1 MHNDDCHLT
10 TETRRHGADANAAT
24 PGRRGITEKM
34 HFSAGCVSGLC
45 GGASSSPAAKRPAT
59 RDNTDAKYKTADR
72 DGLVFASVLSLE
84 APSARTRRVGRASVV
99 KAAIF
104 VIFVFLAAA
113 AHAQTAKPASPLKIG
128 VTLHPYYSWTAN
140 VVGNLPGYEVRAL
153 LPGDIDA
160 GDYQPRPQDIKRLA
174 DLDVVIVNGIGHDDF
189 IFPMLKASGNTR
201 ATVVRVNAETPMIR
215 ALRLRSG
222 QAGGTGVNSHTFI
235 SFSNAIQQ
243 SYVIQRA
250 LARLRPQDAPALQ
263 QNAAEYARRLRTIK
277 AKAASQLADAK
288 ITRVVTVHDGYGY
301 LLQEFG
307 LEVGGVVQPSHGLTP
322 SAGELRDMVAL
333 LKRENITVVF
343 SEATFPE
350 ALLRVLRDEA
360 GVSVH
365 IISHIASGP
374 FTADKF
380 EREMQQNV
388 DTMIRALKN

>member
-1 MHNDDCHLT
+1 MDNRNLNLKSRIWNLLGVLCALSCFQLLDSSFQILDS
-10 TETRRHGADANAAT
+10 AA
-24 PGRRGITEKM
+24 
-34 HFSAGCVSGLC
+34 L
-45 GGASSSPAAKRPAT
+45 
-59 RDNTDAKYKTADR
+59 
-72 DGLVFASVLSLE
+72 
-84 APSARTRRVGRASVV
+84 
-99 KAAIF
+99 
-104 VIFVFLAAA
+104 
-113 AHAQTAKPASPLKIG
+113 HAQQAAPRAPLKIG
-128 VTLHPYYSWTAN
+128 VSLHPYYSWTSN

-174 DLDVVIVNGIGHDDF
+174 DLDVVVVNGIGHDDF
-189 IFPMLKASGNTR
+189 IVPMLKASGNTR
-201 ATVVRVNAETPMIR
+201 TTIVRVNAETPMIR
-215 ALRLRSG
+215 AGR
-222 QAGGTGVNSHTFI
+222 GTGVNSHTFI

-243 SYVIQRA
+243 TYAIQRA
-250 LARLRPQDAPALQ
+250 LARLRPQDASTLQ

-333 LKRENITVVF
+333 LKREKITVVF

-350 ALLRVLRDEA
+350 PLLKVLRDEA
-360 GVSVH
+360 GVNVY

-388 DTMIRALKN
+388 DTMIRALVN

>member
-1 MHNDDCHLT
+1 
-10 TETRRHGADANAAT
+10 
-24 PGRRGITEKM
+24 
-34 HFSAGCVSGLC
+34 
-45 GGASSSPAAKRPAT
+45 
-59 RDNTDAKYKTADR
+59 
-72 DGLVFASVLSLE
+72 
-84 APSARTRRVGRASVV
+84 
-99 KAAIF
+99 
-104 VIFVFLAAA
+104 
-113 AHAQTAKPASPLKIG
+113 
-128 VTLHPYYSWTAN
+128 VTLHPYYSWTSN

-153 LPGDIDA
+153 LPGDVDA

-201 ATVVRVNAETPMIR
+201 ATIVRVNAETPMIR
-215 ALRLRSG
+215 ALRSG
-222 QAGGTGVNSHTFI
+222 QAGANAVNSHTFI

-243 SYVIQRA
+243 AYAIQRA
-250 LARLRPQDAPALQ
+250 LARLRPQDAAALQ

-277 AKAASQLADAK
+277 ARGASQLADAT

-333 LKRENITVVF
+333 LKREMITVVF
-343 SEATFPE
+343 SEAAFPE
-350 ALLRVLRDEA
+350 PLLRVLRDEA
-360 GVSVH
+360 GVRVF

-374 FTADKF
+374 FTAEKF

-388 DTMIRALKN
+388 DTMIRALVAR

>member
-1 MHNDDCHLT
+1 MRDRNFNLKST
-10 TETRRHGADANAAT
+10 IWNLLG
-24 PGRRGITEKM
+24 
-34 HFSAGCVSGLC
+34 VLC
-45 GGASSSPAAKRPAT
+45 A
-59 RDNTDAKYKTADR
+59 
-72 DGLVFASVLSLE
+72 LSCFQILD
-84 APSARTRRVGRASVV
+84 SRFQISDSRS
-99 KAAIF
+99 
-104 VIFVFLAAA
+104 LL
-113 AHAQTAKPASPLKIG
+113 AQTAKPAAPLKIG

-160 GDYQPRPQDIKRLA
+160 GDYQPRPQDIKRLG
-174 DLDVVIVNGIGHDDF
+174 DLDVIIVNGIGHDDF

-201 ATVVRVNAETPMIR
+201 ATIVRVNAETPMIR
-215 ALRLRSG
+215 AGRGS
-222 QAGGTGVNSHTFI
+222 GVNSHTFI

-243 SYVIQRA
+243 TYAIQRA
-250 LARLRPQDAPALQ
+250 LARLRPQDASTLQ
-263 QNAAEYARRLRTIK
+263 QNAAAYARRLRTIK
-277 AKAASQLADAK
+277 ARAASQLADAK

-333 LKRENITVVF
+333 LKRETITVVF

-350 ALLRVLRDEA
+350 PLLRVLRDEA
-360 GVSVH
+360 GVNLH

-380 EREMQQNV
+380 EREMQENA
-388 DTMIRALKN
+388 DTMIRALVK

>member
-1 MHNDDCHLT
+1 MHSDDCCLDA
-10 TETRRHGADANAAT
+10 EAQRHR
-24 PGRRGITEKM
+24 GRAEKM
-34 HFSAGCVSGLC
+34 HSSVDCVRALRRRVAFAGREAAGFSRNASG
-45 GGASSSPAAKRPAT
+45 ANAT
-59 RDNTDAKYKTADR
+59 RR
-72 DGLVFASVLSLE
+72 PRLCVEICIFGFLFLF
-84 APSARTRRVGRASVV
+84 
-99 KAAIF
+99 AAI
-104 VIFVFLAAA
+104 AD
-113 AHAQTAKPASPLKIG
+113 AQTAKPAGLLKIG

-174 DLDVVIVNGIGHDDF
+174 DLDVLIVNGIGHDDF

-215 ALRLRSG
+215 AGR
-222 QAGGTGVNSHTFI
+222 GTGVNSHTFI

-243 SYVIQRA
+243 TYAIQRA
-250 LARLRPQDAPALQ
+250 LARLRPQDAPTLQ
-263 QNAAEYARRLRTIK
+263 QNAAEYARRLRAVK

-333 LKRENITVVF
+333 LKREKITVVF

-350 ALLRVLRDEA
+350 PLLKVLRDEA
-360 GVSVH
+360 GVTVF

-380 EREMQQNV
+380 EREMQQNA
-388 DTMIRALKN
+388 DTMTRALVK

>member
-1 MHNDDCHLT
+1 MGNNDRCF
-10 TETRRHGADANAAT
+10 DAEAQ
-24 PGRRGITEKM
+24 RRGGSAEKM

-45 GGASSSPAAKRPAT
+45 GDASSSPAAKRPASWE
-59 RDNTDAKYKTADR
+59 NTDKNTRPTRIPTVLY
-72 DGLVFASVLSLE
+72 FASVFSRE
-84 APSARTRRVGRASVV
+84 TPSARARYVARVSALRSAL
-99 KAAIF
+99 F
-104 VIFVFLAAA
+104 VFVFLLAAV
-113 AHAQTAKPASPLKIG
+113 AHAQTAKPVAPLKIG
-128 VTLHPYYSWTAN
+128 VTLHPYYSWASN

-201 ATVVRVNAETPMIR
+201 AAIVRVNAETPMIR
-215 ALRLRSG
+215 ASRGS
-222 QAGGTGVNSHTFI
+222 GVNSHTFI

-243 SYVIQRA
+243 TYAIQRA
-250 LARLRPQDAPALQ
+250 LARLRPQDASALQ
-263 QNAAEYARRLRTIK
+263 QNAGDYARRLRAIK
-277 AKAASQLADAK
+277 AKAATQLADAR
-288 ITRVVTVHDGYGY
+288 ITRVATVHDGYGY

-307 LEVGGVVQPSHGLTP
+307 LEVGGVVQPAHGLTP

-333 LKRENITVVF
+333 LKREKITVVF

-350 ALLRVLRDEA
+350 PLLKVLRDEA
-360 GVSVH
+360 GVNVY

-380 EREMQQNV
+380 EREMQQNA
-388 DTMIRALKN
+388 DTMIRALAK

>member
-1 MHNDDCHLT
+1 MGSNDCYLD
-10 TETRRHGADANAAT
+10 TEAPRRRGFNAGT
-24 PGRRGITEKM
+24 PGRRGYEEKM
-34 HFSAGCVSGLC
+34 RFVAGCLSGLC
-45 GGASSSPAAKRPAT
+45 GDASSPPAAKRPAA
-59 RDNTDAKYKTADR
+59 RDNTDAQHKTADR
-72 DGLVFASVLSLE
+72 DGLVLASALSLN
-84 APSARTRRVGRASVV
+84 APSARTRRVARVSAVRSAFFAFIVV
-99 KAAIF
+99 F
-104 VIFVFLAAA
+104 AAA
-113 AHAQTAKPASPLKIG
+113 AHAQTAKPIAPLKIG

-140 VVGNLPGYEVRAL
+140 VVGKLPGYEVRAL

-201 ATVVRVNAETPMIR
+201 ATIVRVNAETPMIR
-215 ALRLRSG
+215 AGRGS
-222 QAGGTGVNSHTFI
+222 GVNSHTFI

-243 SYVIQRA
+243 TYAIQRA
-250 LARLRPQDAPALQ
+250 LARLRPQDATMLQ

-277 AKAASQLADAK
+277 ARAASQLADAK

-333 LKRENITVVF
+333 LRREKITVVF
-343 SEATFPE
+343 SEASFPE
-350 ALLRVLRDEA
+350 PLLRVLRDEA
-360 GVSVH
+360 GVTVF

-380 EREMQQNV
+380 EREMQQNT
-388 DTMIRALKN
+388 DTMIRALVK